1 MHNLCMA
8 SIKQYRGKTW
18 RAIIRRK
25 GFPPQSKTF
34 ATKRDAEAWV
44 AEVEAKMG
52 VSAYDPAQLKHAK
65 AMTVESLFE
74 RYAKEVAPKMKGKH
88 EVNTVL
94 RLIANA
100 DFMRIKV
107 DRVTPADIR
116 DWRDERATEV
126 QPQTVHRELN
136 TVSAV
141 FTHAIKEWSVPLA
154 SNPCHSVSRFKNA
167 DKARDKRWSDA
178 DIAKLLA
185 AVGWSEYA
193 RPKTGRD
200 YVGWAL
206 LLAVETAMRIGE
218 MCLPTVA
225 DFHAGGQYLHLANT
239 KNGDKRDVPL
249 SSKAMRY
256 LAILCEGKKP
266 TDKIIP
272 LIAGTLGEY
281 FHDAREKAGLLDLVM
296 HDARHEAATRLSA
309 KLSNVLELAAV
320 TGHRSLRSLQRYY
333 HPKPSDLANKLG

>member
-1 MHNLCMA
+1 MA
-8 SIKQYRGKTW
+8 
-18 RAIIRRK
+18 
-25 GFPPQSKTF
+25 
-34 ATKRDAEAWV
+34 D
-44 AEVEAKMG
+44 VESKMG
-52 VSAYDPAQLKHAK
+52 VSAYDTSQLKQSK
-65 AMTVESLFE
+65 AMTVSSLFE
-74 RYAKEVAPKMKGKH
+74 RYSKEVAPKMKGKH

-94 RLIANA
+94 RLINNA
-100 DFMRIKV
+100 QFMRIKV
-107 DRVTPADIR
+107 DKITPTDIR
-116 DWRDERATEV
+116 DWRDNRVTEV

-136 TVSAV
+136 TISAV
-141 FTHAIKEWSVPLA
+141 FTHAIKEWSVPIT

-167 DKARDKRWSDA
+167 DKARNKRWSDE
-178 DIAKLLA
+178 DIAKLLTA
-185 AVGWSEYA
+185 IEWKEDEKPVS
-193 RPKTGRD
+193 GRD

-225 DFHAGGQYLHLANT
+225 DFHPEGQYLHLSDT
-239 KNGDKRDVPL
+239 KNGDSRDVPL
-249 SSKAMRY
+249 STKAMRY
-256 LAILCEGKKP
+256 LEILCDGKKP
-266 TDKIIP
+266 SDKIIP

-320 TGHRSLRSLQRYY
+320 TGHRSLKSLKRYY